1 MRKILYS
8 PGYGAGW
15 TSWESDYELR
25 KFMLVYQPIIDYVEK
40 GGSFGEKDHGR
51 CLEIWN
57 YKTGEV
63 DPEKV
68 AKLPDCLN
76 QFIAEC
82 QEKFGKVP
90 YLGGLRDIKIKIV
103 SGPVQIDDFDGS
115 ESVEEGGGEWL

>member
-76 QFIAEC
+76 QS
-82 QEKFGKVP
+82 
-90 YLGGLRDIKIKIV
+90 RKIWQGPISWWPKRYQNKNSFR
-103 SGPVQIDDFDGS
+103 SGS
-115 ESVEEGGGEWL
+115 N